1 MVIDCGSWC
10 IWLQQLGD
18 TTPQVRD
25 ASAEAFATV
34 WKVMGDRPMTAYLEG
49 IDKTKMTKV
58 SSNHKYF
65 Y

>member
-1 MVIDCGSWC
+1 MIRLVIG
-10 IWLQQLGD
+10 LQQLAD

-34 WKVMGDRPMTAYLEG
+34 WKVMGDRPMTVYLEG

-58 SSNHKYF
+58 S
-65 Y
+65 